1 MVEEREPAPD
11 FTLMSDSGRPIAL
24 SALRGK
30 PVILYFSPK
39 NDSLPPFDK
48 MSA

>member
-11 FTLMSDSGRPIAL
+11 FTLMSGFGEADRVVSPP
-24 SALRGK
+24 GK